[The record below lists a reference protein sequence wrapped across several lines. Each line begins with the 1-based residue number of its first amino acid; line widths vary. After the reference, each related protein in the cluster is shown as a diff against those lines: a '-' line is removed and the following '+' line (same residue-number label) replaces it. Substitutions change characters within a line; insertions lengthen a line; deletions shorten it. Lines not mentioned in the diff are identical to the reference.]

1 MKPAEN
7 GIGIFAVSTFNT
19 DYVLVKADN
28 FEKAALA
35 LEASG
40 VRCRVVRSFSRQAVP
55 HVSKLLGS

>member
-28 FEKAALA
+28 FEKAAQA

-40 VRCRVVRSFSRQAVP
+40 YVVE
-55 HVSKLLGS
+55 